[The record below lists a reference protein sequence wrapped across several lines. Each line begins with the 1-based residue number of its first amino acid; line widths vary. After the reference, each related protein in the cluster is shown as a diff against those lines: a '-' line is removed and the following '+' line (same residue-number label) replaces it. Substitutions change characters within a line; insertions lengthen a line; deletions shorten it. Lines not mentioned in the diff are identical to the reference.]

1 MVEMTPLVRARRL
14 TQIYV
19 QRQPFSNRRCT
30 VQALDAVDLSIR
42 GGSSLGL
49 VGESGSGKSTLGLCL
64 GLLQKPTAGEIW
76 FDGEEVSRL
85 PRKHLRR
92 LRPHIQF
99 IFQDTASALN
109 PRLRAEEIVVEPMRI
124 QSRASQAARRDR
136 ALSLMSEVGLS
147 PDWLKRRPHEF
158 SGGQRQRLAIARALA
173 LQPRFVILDEA
184 FAGLDL
190 SVQAQIVVLLRSLQ
204 AARALTYL
212 FITHDLNLAAA
223 ICDRIAI
230 LHRGSIV
237 EQGSPNDLFG
247 RPQHPQTRALVDA
260 VPGRHSVLRA
270 DLA

>member
-1 MVEMTPLVRARRL
+1 MVEMTPLIRARRL

-19 QRQPFSNRRCT
+19 QRQPLSNRRFT
-30 VQALDAVDLSIR
+30 VKALDAVDLSIQD
-42 GGSSLGL
+42 GSSLGL

-64 GLLQKPTAGEIW
+64 ALLQRPTAGEIW

-85 PRKHLRR
+85 HGRDLRR
-92 LRPHIQF
+92 MRQHIQF

-124 QSRASQAARRDR
+124 QSRASKATRRDR

-173 LQPRFVILDEA
+173 LQPRIVILDEA

-190 SVQAQIVVLLRSLQ
+190 SVQAQIVALLRSLQ
-204 AARALTYL
+204 AARGLTYL
-212 FITHDLNLAAA
+212 FITHDLNLATVV
-223 ICDRIAI
+223 CDTIAI

-237 EQGSPNDLFG
+237 EQGSPSNLFG

-260 VPGRHSVLRA
+260 VPGRNRVLREGPA
-270 DLA
+270 